1 MSSKFVLVCSVNDDG
16 NTVASEIGTGVGSNP
31 NTVGPDAWNTI
42 RRIAEYLQQ
51 SALGRGINIDYC
63 DTAVSASTTGTFT
76 GAPSNNETMVING
89 VTFTAKTAAPLGT
102 NGFLIGASVTAT
114 AANLAAAINASTT
127 AGIINTVRASSAL
140 GVVTFYSVV
149 PGSVGLNI
157 PITEAL
163 SNFTVAAATF
173 STGGTQAH
181 SVQIPAGV
189 ASVAS

>member
-1 MSSKFVLVCSVNDDG
+1 MASSKFVLVVTTGNDG
-16 NTVASEIGTGVGSNP
+16 ASTACEIAPTGTKGSP
-31 NTVGPDAWNTI
+31 FTVGAGAWETV
-42 RRIAEYLQQ
+42 RAIADFMTDE
-51 SALGRGINIDYC
+51 SMGRGINIVFF

-89 VTFTAKTAAPLGT
+89 VTFTAKSAAPLGT
-102 NGFLIGASVTAT
+102 NGFLIGGSVTAT

-127 AGIINTVRASSAL
+127 AGIINTVSASSAL
-140 GVVTFYSVV
+140 GVVTFFATV
-149 PGSVGLNI
+149 PGSAGLNI

-181 SVQIPAGV
+181 NATISAGL
-189 ASVAS
+189 